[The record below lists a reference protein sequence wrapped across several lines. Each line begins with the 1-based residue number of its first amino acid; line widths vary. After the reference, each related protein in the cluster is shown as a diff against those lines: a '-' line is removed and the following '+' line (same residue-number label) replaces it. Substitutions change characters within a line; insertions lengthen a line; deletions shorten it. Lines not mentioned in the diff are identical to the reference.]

1 MAANDNTSLNW
12 TRYARWYA
20 GALAVLLCLVA
31 GLNFVVDPLG
41 RWRVID
47 NEGFNKY
54 KVAAKRDSR
63 VGKAVSLRECDVDVV
78 LLGSSRVE
86 SGLNPGYVNLPGQA
100 YNAGLKAATIYELDR
115 LGRYALEH
123 QSPATMVIGLD
134 FFTFNERRVTY
145 DDFPV
150 SPLPERVMPWALFKY
165 LVSLENLYGAY
176 QTVLWN
182 STRDLQPCVYN
193 GFRKNRPR
201 RLPMREE
208 FKKTVEGFLT
218 NPDMYGGYLQ
228 SDAYPNRMRDL
239 MIDLRRDG
247 VDVRPFLSPI
257 HAVLLEAITNKGID
271 DKFAQWKIAMARI
284 VAEANVATPE
294 LPPMQ
299 LWDFSGYN
307 TITTEPV
314 PETDADMYGFRDPSH
329 YRQHIGVMIL
339 DKLLGL
345 PPSGDIPPADFG
357 VVLSPENVAAVLAQQ
372 ERDRTRYDFS
382 ALLPEDQL

>member
-1 MAANDNTSLNW
+1 MSDDGRTSLDW
-12 TRYARWYA
+12 RSYGRWYL
-20 GALAVLLCLVA
+20 GALVLLLCVVA
-31 GLNFVVDPLG
+31 GVNFVVDPLG
-41 RWRVID
+41 RWRLID
-47 NEGFNKY
+47 DENFNKY

-63 VGKAVSLRECDVDVV
+63 VGKAVSLRECDYDVV

-86 SGLNPGYVNLPGQA
+86 SGLNPNYAGLPGQA
-100 YNAGLKAATIYELDR
+100 YNSGLKAATIYELDR

-123 QSPATMVIGLD
+123 QSPEMMVIGFD
-134 FFTFNERRVTY
+134 FLAFNERRVTY

-182 STRDLQPCVYN
+182 STRDLQACVYN

-208 FKKTVEGFLT
+208 FSKTAENFLG

-239 MIDLRRDG
+239 MIDLRRNG

-257 HAVLLEAITNKGID
+257 HAVLLEAIAHKGID
-271 DKFAQWKIAMARI
+271 DKFVEWKKDMVRI
-284 VAEANVATPE
+284 VAEANAATPDV
-294 LPPMQ
+294 PPMQ

-307 TITTEPV
+307 GITTEPV

-329 YRQHIGVMIL
+329 YRQHIGVMIM

-345 PPSGDIPPADFG
+345 PPSGDAPPADFG
-357 VVLSPENVAAVLAQQ
+357 RVLTPDNVAEVLAQQ
-372 ERDRTRYDFS
+372 ARDRAQYDFS
-382 ALLPEDQL
+382 EFMPPN